1 MLTARPPDGCNGGV
15 ITWRVER
22 ENSRSAGRGA
32 SWWWPVG
39 WLLAAGWAAA
49 FPLVSDVGTH
59 RVWGVC
65 AAFGYTAAAVAARV
79 LPRPRAVRVPVV
91 LALAGAVVLPLLL
104 LVLTGQ
110 AQSEVDVIERSG
122 RLLYATGTPYLDA
135 PRRVEEYTPYL
146 PGMALLGIPRALL
159 GEHGW
164 AARYFGDARVWC
176 AAVFLSCL
184 VASRAVVR
192 RRPGGSAHIR
202 SHVPDGDGRF
212 AAVTAVLI
220 ASPVVALPLCVSGV
234 DLPLAGLCVLAIAF
248 AVRGRPVAAG
258 LVLAAACSLKWT
270 AWPAI
275 PVVVALL
282 GCAWGARHGLRCAG
296 TAAAG
301 TALLILPSALLSP
314 GPMAEQVLAFPTGQG
329 ELATPATS
337 PLPGR
342 LLAEQGATGWVVAV
356 TLLLCGASAVGLS
369 LVLRPPRDAV
379 GAADRLAVGLS
390 IAFLLAPAGRFGYL
404 ALPVLLV
411 VWARSVGAGSVGAR
425 WSGTGSADA
434 RSSGTRSVGAPS
446 SGTEPAP
453 QDRDAD
459 AQLATAGAGRR
470 S

>member
-1 MLTARPPDGCNGGV
+1 M
-15 ITWRVER
+15 ITWRVEH
-22 ENSRSAGRGA
+22 ENSRSGARGA

-65 AAFGYTAAAVAARV
+65 AAVGYTAAAVAARV

-146 PGMALLGIPRALL
+146 PGMALLGMPRALL

-176 AAVFLSCL
+176 AAVFLACL

-192 RRPGGSAHIR
+192 QRRRQPGGSAH
-202 SHVPDGDGRF
+202 GDARF

-282 GCAWGARHGLRCAG
+282 GCAWGARLALRCAG
-296 TAAAG
+296 TAVAG
-301 TALLILPSALLSP
+301 TALLVLPSALLSP
-314 GPMAEQVLAFPTGQG
+314 GPMVEQVLAFPTGRG

-342 LLAEQGATGWVVAV
+342 LLAEQGATGWAVAV
-356 TLLLCGASAVGLS
+356 TLLVCGASAVGLS

-379 GAADRLAVGLS
+379 GAADRLAAGLS

-411 VWARSVGAGSVGAR
+411 VWARSVGAGSVGA
-425 WSGTGSADA
+425 WW
-434 RSSGTRSVGAPS
+434 SGTRSVGAWS
-446 SGTEPAP
+446 SSTGSAP
-453 QDRDAD
+453 QGRDAD

>member
-1 MLTARPPDGCNGGV
+1 M

-22 ENSRSAGRGA
+22 ENSRSGARGT

-65 AAFGYTAAAVAARV
+65 AAVGYTAAAVAARV

-91 LALAGAVVLPLLL
+91 FALAGAVVLPLLL

-146 PGMALLGIPRALL
+146 PGMALLGMPRALL

-176 AAVFLSCL
+176 AAVFLACL

-192 RRPGGSAHIR
+192 QRRRRPGGSAH
-202 SHVPDGDGRF
+202 GDARF

-282 GCAWGARHGLRCAG
+282 GCAWGARPALRCAG
-296 TAAAG
+296 TAVTG
-301 TALLILPSALLSP
+301 TALLVLPSALLSP
-314 GPMAEQVLAFPTGQG
+314 GPMVEQVLAFPTGRG

-342 LLAEQGATGWVVAV
+342 LLAEQSATGWAVAV

-379 GAADRLAVGLS
+379 GAADRLAIGLS

-425 WSGTGSADA
+425 
-434 RSSGTRSVGAPS
+434 SVD
-446 SGTEPAP
+446 TESVP
-453 QDRDAD
+453 QDRYAD

>member
-1 MLTARPPDGCNGGV
+1 M

-22 ENSRSAGRGA
+22 ENSRSAARGA
-32 SWWWPVG
+32 SRWWPVG

-184 VASRAVVR
+184 VTSRAVVR
-192 RRPGGSAHIR
+192 RRPGGRAHIR
-202 SHVPDGDGRF
+202 SHAPDGDGRF

-296 TAAAG
+296 TAVAG
-301 TALLILPSALLSP
+301 TALLVLPSALLSP
-314 GPMAEQVLAFPTGQG
+314 GPMVEQVLAFPTGQG

-411 VWARSVGAGSVGAR
+411 VWARSVGAGSVGA
-425 WSGTGSADA
+425 
-434 RSSGTRSVGAPS
+434 PS

-453 QDRDAD
+453 PDRDAD

-470 S
+470 A

>member
-1 MLTARPPDGCNGGV
+1 M
-15 ITWRVER
+15 
-22 ENSRSAGRGA
+22 
-32 SWWWPVG
+32 G

-59 RVWGVC
+59 RVWGGC
-65 AAFGYTAAAVAARV
+65 AAVGYTAAAVAARV
-79 LPRPRAVRVPVV
+79 LPRPRAVRVPSA

-122 RLLYATGTPYLDA
+122 RLLLTTGTPYLDA
-135 PRRVEEYTPYL
+135 PLRVEEYTPYL

-164 AARYFGDARVWC
+164 PARYLGDARVWC
-176 AAVFLSCL
+176 AAVFLACL

-192 RRPGGSAHIR
+192 GRRPGAGSR
-202 SHVPDGDGRF
+202 LRGGDARF
-212 AAVTAVLI
+212 AGASAVLI

-234 DLPLAGLCVLAIAF
+234 DLPMAGLCALAIAF

-282 GCAWGARHGLRCAG
+282 GCAQGARPALRCAG
-296 TAAAG
+296 TAVAG
-301 TALLILPSALLSP
+301 TALLVLPSALLSP
-314 GPMAEQVLAFPTGQG
+314 GPMVEQVLAFPTGRG
-329 ELATPATS
+329 ELVTPATS

-342 LLAEQGATGWVVAV
+342 LLAEQGAMGWAAAV
-356 TLLLCGASAVGLS
+356 TLLLCGATAVGLS

-379 GAADRLAVGLS
+379 GAADRLAIGLS

-411 VWARSVGAGSVGAR
+411 VWARSVGAGAVDTAPVDTAPTGPGSTPPDPGA
-425 WSGTGSADA
+425 D
-434 RSSGTRSVGAPS
+434 TRPV
-446 SGTEPAP
+446 
-453 QDRDAD
+453 
-459 AQLATAGAGRR
+459 TAGAGRR

>member
-1 MLTARPPDGCNGGV
+1 M
-15 ITWRVER
+15 
-22 ENSRSAGRGA
+22 
-32 SWWWPVG
+32 G

-65 AAFGYTAAAVAARV
+65 AALGYSAAAVAARV
-79 LPRPRAVRVPVV
+79 LPRPRAVRVPVL

-176 AAVFLSCL
+176 AAVFLACL

-192 RRPGGSAHIR
+192 QRQRRRPGGSAH
-202 SHVPDGDGRF
+202 GDARF

-282 GCAWGARHGLRCAG
+282 GCAWGARPALRCAG
-296 TAAAG
+296 TAVAG
-301 TALLILPSALLSP
+301 TALLVLPSALLSP
-314 GPMAEQVLAFPTGQG
+314 GPMVEQVLAFPTGRG

-342 LLAEQGATGWVVAV
+342 LLAEQGATGWAVAV
-356 TLLLCGASAVGLS
+356 TLLVCGASAVGLS

-379 GAADRLAVGLS
+379 GAADRLAIGLS

-411 VWARSVGAGSVGAR
+411 VWARSVGAGS
-425 WSGTGSADA
+425 ADA
-434 RSSGTRSVGAPS
+434 RSSGTRSVSARS
-446 SGTEPAP
+446 VDTEPVP

>member
-1 MLTARPPDGCNGGV
+1 M

-22 ENSRSAGRGA
+22 ENSRSGARGA

-65 AAFGYTAAAVAARV
+65 AALGYTAAAVAARV
-79 LPRPRAVRVPVV
+79 LPRPRAVRVPLV

-135 PRRVEEYTPYL
+135 PLRVEEYTPYL

-176 AAVFLSCL
+176 AAVFLACL

-192 RRPGGSAHIR
+192 QRQRRRPGGSAH
-202 SHVPDGDGRF
+202 GDARF

-282 GCAWGARHGLRCAG
+282 GCAWGARPALRCAG
-296 TAAAG
+296 TAVAG
-301 TALLILPSALLSP
+301 TALLVLPSALLSP
-314 GPMAEQVLAFPTGQG
+314 GPMVEQVLAFPTGRG

-342 LLAEQGATGWVVAV
+342 LLAEQGATGWAVAV

-379 GAADRLAVGLS
+379 GAADRLAAGLS

-404 ALPVLLV
+404 ALPLLLV
-411 VWARSVGAGSVGAR
+411 VWARSVGAGS
-425 WSGTGSADA
+425 ADV
-434 RSSGTRSVGAPS
+434 RSSGTESAP
-446 SGTEPAP
+446 PH
-453 QDRDAD
+453 RDAD

>member
-1 MLTARPPDGCNGGV
+1 MPSDGCNVEV

-22 ENSRSAGRGA
+22 ENSRSAAREA

-65 AAFGYTAAAVAARV
+65 AAVGYLGAAVAARV
-79 LPRPRAVRVPVV
+79 RPGGVPVA
-91 LALAGAVVLPLLL
+91 LAMAGAVVVPLLL

-176 AAVFLSCL
+176 AAGFLACL

-192 RRPGGSAHIR
+192 RRPGAGSQ
-202 SHVPDGDGRF
+202 VPGGDARF
-212 AAVTAVLI
+212 ARVMAVLI

-282 GCAWGARHGLRCAG
+282 GCAWGARPALRCAG
-296 TAAAG
+296 TAVAG
-301 TALLILPSALLSP
+301 TALLVLPSALLSP
-314 GPMAEQVLAFPTGQG
+314 GPMAEQVLAFPTGRG
-329 ELATPATS
+329 ELATPAAS

-342 LLAEQGATGWVVAV
+342 LLAEQGAMGWAAAV
-356 TLLLCGASAVGLS
+356 TLLLCGATAVGVS
-369 LVLRPPRDAV
+369 LVVRPPRDAV
-379 GAADRLAVGLS
+379 STADRLAIGLAL
-390 IAFLLAPAGRFGYL
+390 AFLLAPAGRFGYL
-404 ALPVLLV
+404 ALLVLLV
-411 VWARSVGAGSVGAR
+411 VWARSVGTGPTRTGPA
-425 WSGTGSADA
+425 GTG
-434 RSSGTRSVGAPS
+434 
-446 SGTEPAP
+446 PAP
-453 QDRDAD
+453 PDRGAV
-459 AQLATAGAGRR
+459 AQPVAVGAGRR

>member
-1 MLTARPPDGCNGGV
+1 M

-22 ENSRSAGRGA
+22 ENSRSAARGA

-65 AAFGYTAAAVAARV
+65 AAVGYTAAAVAARV

-146 PGMALLGIPRALL
+146 PGMALLGMPRALL

-176 AAVFLSCL
+176 AAVFLACL

-192 RRPGGSAHIR
+192 QRRRRPGGSAH
-202 SHVPDGDGRF
+202 GDARF
-212 AAVTAVLI
+212 AVVTAVLI

-248 AVRGRPVAAG
+248 VVRGRPVAAG

-282 GCAWGARHGLRCAG
+282 GCAWGARPALRCAG
-296 TAAAG
+296 TTVTG
-301 TALLILPSALLSP
+301 TALLVLPSALLSP
-314 GPMAEQVLAFPTGQG
+314 GPMVEQVLAFPTGRG

-379 GAADRLAVGLS
+379 GAADRLAIGLS

-425 WSGTGSADA
+425 WSGT
-434 RSSGTRSVGAPS
+434 RSVD
-446 SGTEPAP
+446 TESVP
-453 QDRDAD
+453 QDRYAD
-459 AQLATAGAGRR
+459 AQLATVGAGRR

>member
-1 MLTARPPDGCNGGV
+1 M

-22 ENSRSAGRGA
+22 ENSRSGARRA

-65 AAFGYTAAAVAARV
+65 AAFGYTAAAVASRV
-79 LPRPRAVRVPVV
+79 LPGPRAVRVPVV

-176 AAVFLSCL
+176 AAVFLACL

-192 RRPGGSAHIR
+192 QRGQRRRPGGGVRSHVG
-202 SHVPDGDGRF
+202 SHVPDGDARF

-248 AVRGRPVAAG
+248 AVHGRPVAAG

-270 AWPAI
+270 AWPAL

-282 GCAWGARHGLRCAG
+282 GRAWGARPALRCAG
-296 TAAAG
+296 TAIAG

-314 GPMAEQVLAFPTGQG
+314 GQMVEQVLAFPTGRG

-342 LLAEQGATGWVVAV
+342 LLAEQGATGWAVAV

-379 GAADRLAVGLS
+379 GAADRLAIGLS
-390 IAFLLAPAGRFGYL
+390 VAFLLAPAGRFGYL

-434 RSSGTRSVGAPS
+434 RWPGTRSVGAPS
-446 SGTEPAP
+446 SGTGTAP
-453 QDRDAD
+453 PDRDAD

>member
-1 MLTARPPDGCNGGV
+1 M
-15 ITWRVER
+15 ITWRVEH
-22 ENSRSAGRGA
+22 ENSRSGARGA

-65 AAFGYTAAAVAARV
+65 AAVGYTAAAVAARV

-146 PGMALLGIPRALL
+146 PGMALLGMPRALL

-176 AAVFLSCL
+176 AAVFLACL

-192 RRPGGSAHIR
+192 QRRRQPGGSAH
-202 SHVPDGDGRF
+202 GDARF

-234 DLPLAGLCVLAIAF
+234 DLPLADG
-248 AVRGRPVAAG
+248 GRSATAAT
-258 LVLAAACSLKWT
+258 AAAVLRPLGPALLLLLGRAT
-270 AWPAI
+270 AGRRRRVRLGRRVLLGRCRCRRLRGPRLLGAL
-275 PVVVALL
+275 VALL
-282 GCAWGARHGLRCAG
+282 GRCRDPRLTVRG
-296 TAAAG
+296 T
-301 TALLILPSALLSP
+301 
-314 GPMAEQVLAFPTGQG
+314 
-329 ELATPATS
+329 
-337 PLPGR
+337 
-342 LLAEQGATGWVVAV
+342 
-356 TLLLCGASAVGLS
+356 
-369 LVLRPPRDAV
+369 PPVPR
-379 GAADRLAVGLS
+379 
-390 IAFLLAPAGRFGYL
+390 
-404 ALPVLLV
+404 
-411 VWARSVGAGSVGAR
+411 
-425 WSGTGSADA
+425 
-434 RSSGTRSVGAPS
+434 
-446 SGTEPAP
+446 
-453 QDRDAD
+453 
-459 AQLATAGAGRR
+459 
-470 S
+470 

>member
-1 MLTARPPDGCNGGV
+1 M

-22 ENSRSAGRGA
+22 DNSRSAA
-32 SWWWPVG
+32 PWWWPVG
-39 WLLAAGWAAA
+39 WLLAAVWAAA
-49 FPLVSDVGTH
+49 FPLVSELGTH

-65 AAFGYTAAAVAARV
+65 AAVGYAGAAVAARL
-79 LPRPRAVRVPVV
+79 LPRPRAVRVSVTV
-91 LALAGAVVLPLLL
+91 ALAGAVVLPLLL

-122 RLLYATGTPYLDA
+122 RLLYERGTPYLDA

-164 AARYFGDARVWC
+164 VARYFGDARVWC
-176 AAVFLSCL
+176 AAVFLACL
-184 VASRAVVR
+184 VASRGVVR
-192 RRPGGSAHIR
+192 RP
-202 SHVPDGDGRF
+202 GDGAQVRGEDERF
-212 AAVTAVLI
+212 GTATAALI

-234 DLPLAGLCVLAIAF
+234 DLPLAGLCVLAVAF

-282 GCAWGARHGLRCAG
+282 GCVWGARPALRCAG
-296 TAAAG
+296 TAVAG
-301 TALLILPSALLSP
+301 TALLVLPCALLSP
-314 GPMAEQVLAFPTGQG
+314 GPMVQQVLAFPTGRG
-329 ELATPATS
+329 ELATPAAS

-342 LLAEQGATGWVVAV
+342 LLAEQGAMGWAAAV
-356 TLLLCGASAVGLS
+356 TLLVCGAIGVGVS

-379 GAADRLAVGLS
+379 RAADRLALGLA

-404 ALPVLLV
+404 ALPVVLV
-411 VWARSVGAGSVGAR
+411 VWARSVDTGAAPAGSWEASAR
-425 WSGTGSADA
+425 QL
-434 RSSGTRSVGAPS
+434 TRLR
-446 SGTEPAP
+446 EP
-453 QDRDAD
+453 
-459 AQLATAGAGRR
+459 
-470 S
+470 

>member
-1 MLTARPPDGCNGGV
+1 M
-15 ITWRVER
+15 ITWRVGH
-22 ENSRSAGRGA
+22 ENSRSAARGA

-65 AAFGYTAAAVAARV
+65 AAVGYSAAAVAARV

-176 AAVFLSCL
+176 AAVFLACL

-192 RRPGGSAHIR
+192 QRPGGSAH
-202 SHVPDGDGRF
+202 GDARF

-282 GCAWGARHGLRCAG
+282 GCAWGARPALRCAG
-296 TAAAG
+296 TAVAG
-301 TALLILPSALLSP
+301 TAVLVLPSALLSP
-314 GPMAEQVLAFPTGQG
+314 GPMVEQVLAFPTGRG

-342 LLAEQGATGWVVAV
+342 LLAEQGATGWAVAV
-356 TLLLCGASAVGLS
+356 TLLVCGASAVGLS

-379 GAADRLAVGLS
+379 GAADRLAIGLS

-425 WSGTGSADA
+425 WSGTGSSGTRSVSA
-434 RSSGTRSVGAPS
+434 RSSGTES
-446 SGTEPAP
+446 AP

-459 AQLATAGAGRR
+459 AQLATAGVGRR

>member
-1 MLTARPPDGCNGGV
+1 MLTPMPPDGCNVEV

-22 ENSRSAGRGA
+22 ENSSRAA
-32 SWWWPVG
+32 PWWWPAG
-39 WLLAAGWAAA
+39 WLLAAVWAAA
-49 FPLVSDVGTH
+49 FPLFSGVGTH

-65 AAFGYTAAAVAARV
+65 AAGGYTAAAVAARV
-79 LPRPRAVRVPVV
+79 LPRP
-91 LALAGAVVLPLLL
+91 LALRIPVAVALTGAVVLPLLL
-104 LVLTGQ
+104 LLLTGQ

-122 RLLYATGTPYLDA
+122 RLLYERGTPYLEA

-176 AAVFLSCL
+176 AAVFLACL
-184 VASRAVVR
+184 VASRGVVR
-192 RRPGGSAHIR
+192 QPCLVRGG
-202 SHVPDGDGRF
+202 GDARF
-212 AAVTAVLI
+212 TAVTAVLT

-282 GCAWGARHGLRCAG
+282 GCAWGARQALRCAG
-296 TAAAG
+296 TAVAG
-301 TALLILPSALLSP
+301 TALLVLPSALLSP
-314 GPMAEQVLAFPTGQG
+314 GPMVQQVLAFPTGRG
-329 ELATPATS
+329 ELATPAAS
-337 PLPGR
+337 SLPGR
-342 LLAEQGATGWVVAV
+342 LLAEQGAMGWAAAMA
-356 TLLLCGASAVGLS
+356 LLVCGAIGVGVS
-369 LVLRPPRDAV
+369 LLVRPPTDAV
-379 GAADRLAVGLS
+379 AAADRLAIGLA

-411 VWARSVGAGSVGAR
+411 VWARSVDTPGAPPDAPPTPIRTDTSSVPVGGVGSVGGGR
-425 WSGTGSADA
+425 
-434 RSSGTRSVGAPS
+434 PS
-446 SGTEPAP
+446 
-453 QDRDAD
+453 
-459 AQLATAGAGRR
+459 
-470 S
+470 

>member
-1 MLTARPPDGCNGGV
+1 M

-22 ENSRSAGRGA
+22 ENSRSAARGA

-49 FPLVSDVGTH
+49 FPLFSDVGTH

-65 AAFGYTAAAVAARV
+65 AAVGYTAAAVAARV

-122 RLLYATGTPYLDA
+122 RLLYATGIPYLDA

-146 PGMALLGIPRALL
+146 PGMALLGMPRALL

-176 AAVFLSCL
+176 AAVFLACL
-184 VASRAVVR
+184 VASRTVVR
-192 RRPGGSAHIR
+192 QRQRPEGDAH
-202 SHVPDGDGRF
+202 GDARF

-282 GCAWGARHGLRCAG
+282 GCARGARPALRCAG
-296 TAAAG
+296 TAIAG
-301 TALLILPSALLSP
+301 TALLVLPSALLSP
-314 GPMAEQVLAFPTGQG
+314 GPMVEQVLAFPTGRG

-342 LLAEQGATGWVVAV
+342 LLAEQGATGWAVAV

-379 GAADRLAVGLS
+379 GAADRLAIGLS

-411 VWARSVGAGSVGAR
+411 VWARSVGAR
-425 WSGTGSADA
+425 WSGTGSV
-434 RSSGTRSVGAPS
+434 GTRWVD
-446 SGTEPAP
+446 TESAP
-453 QDRDAD
+453 QGRDAD
-459 AQLATAGAGRR
+459 AQFATAGAGRR

>member
-1 MLTARPPDGCNGGV
+1 M

-22 ENSRSAGRGA
+22 ENSRSAARGA

-49 FPLVSDVGTH
+49 FPLFSDVGTH
-59 RVWGVC
+59 RVWGAC
-65 AAFGYTAAAVAARV
+65 AAVGYTAAAVAARV

-146 PGMALLGIPRALL
+146 PGMALLGMPRALL

-176 AAVFLSCL
+176 AAVFLACL

-192 RRPGGSAHIR
+192 QRRRPEGNAH
-202 SHVPDGDGRF
+202 GDARF

-282 GCAWGARHGLRCAG
+282 GCAWGARPALRCAG
-296 TAAAG
+296 TAIAG
-301 TALLILPSALLSP
+301 TALLVLPSALLSP
-314 GPMAEQVLAFPTGQG
+314 GSMAEQVLAFPTGRG

-342 LLAEQGATGWVVAV
+342 LLAEQGATGWAVAV

-379 GAADRLAVGLS
+379 GAADRLAIGLS

-411 VWARSVGAGSVGAR
+411 VWARSVGAGSVSAR
-425 WSGTGSADA
+425 WSGTGSV
-434 RSSGTRSVGAPS
+434 GTRSVN
-446 SGTEPAP
+446 TEPAHP
-453 QDRDAD
+453 DRDAD

>member
-1 MLTARPPDGCNGGV
+1 M

-22 ENSRSAGRGA
+22 ENSRSAARGA

-65 AAFGYTAAAVAARV
+65 AAVGYTAAAVAARV
-79 LPRPRAVRVPVV
+79 LPRPRAVRVPLV

-176 AAVFLSCL
+176 AAVFLACL

-192 RRPGGSAHIR
+192 QRQRRRRPEGSAH
-202 SHVPDGDGRF
+202 GDARF

-282 GCAWGARHGLRCAG
+282 GCAWGARPALRCAG
-296 TAAAG
+296 TAVAG
-301 TALLILPSALLSP
+301 TALLVLPSALLSP
-314 GPMAEQVLAFPTGQG
+314 GPMVEQVLAFPTGRG

-342 LLAEQGATGWVVAV
+342 LLAEQGATGWAVAV
-356 TLLLCGASAVGLS
+356 TLLVCGASAVGLS

-379 GAADRLAVGLS
+379 GAADRLAAGLS

-425 WSGTGSADA
+425 WSGTGSSGA
-434 RSSGTRSVGAPS
+434 RSVSARSVD
-446 SGTEPAP
+446 TEPVP

-459 AQLATAGAGRR
+459 AQLATAGVGRR

>member
-1 MLTARPPDGCNGGV
+1 MLTAIPPDGCNDGV

-22 ENSRSAGRGA
+22 ENSRSGARGA

-65 AAFGYTAAAVAARV
+65 AAVGYTAAAVAARV

-146 PGMALLGIPRALL
+146 PGMALLGMPRALL

-164 AARYFGDARVWC
+164 AALYFGDARVWC
-176 AAVFLSCL
+176 AAVFLACL

-192 RRPGGSAHIR
+192 QRRPGGSAHVR
-202 SHVPDGDGRF
+202 SHVGSHVRDGDTRF

-282 GCAWGARHGLRCAG
+282 GCAWGARPALRCAG
-296 TAAAG
+296 TAVAG
-301 TALLILPSALLSP
+301 TALLVLPSALLSP
-314 GPMAEQVLAFPTGQG
+314 GPMVEQVLAFPTGRG

-337 PLPGR
+337 RLPGR
-342 LLAEQGATGWVVAV
+342 LLAEQGATGWAVAV

-425 WSGTGSADA
+425 SSGTG
-434 RSSGTRSVGAPS
+434 
-446 SGTEPAP
+446 PAP
-453 QDRDAD
+453 PDRGAD